1 MTSARPT
8 GYLILAVDDEAFAL
22 RSVTAALALGG
33 FMVIVAEN
41 GAAGLEAFLRAREEI
56 DLVLTDIVMPGLD
69 GLEMVERIKRIRAD
83 VPIILM
89 TAYSDAVISTLDEV
103 KYPLIRKPFLA
114 QDLIQMVRDN
124 LPPAESRRGTK

>member
-1 MTSARPT
+1 
-8 GYLILAVDDEAFAL
+8 
-22 RSVTAALALGG
+22 
-33 FMVIVAEN
+33 MVIVAEN